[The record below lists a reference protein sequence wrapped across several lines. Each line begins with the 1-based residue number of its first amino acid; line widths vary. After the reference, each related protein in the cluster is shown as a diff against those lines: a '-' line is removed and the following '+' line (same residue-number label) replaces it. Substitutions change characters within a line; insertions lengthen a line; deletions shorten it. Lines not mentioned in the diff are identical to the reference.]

1 MIENLQM
8 VNVHAL
14 LVSALR
20 GGNILLYYISFY
32 KSGPC
37 DTKEGFSKNMQK
49 KYIFFFTL
57 SHNAFFLM
65 F

>member
-49 KYIFFFTL
+49 KKFFFY
-57 SHNAFFLM
+57 SFP
-65 F
+65 